1 MEAIAV
7 RNVQAEQLV
16 ARLNSQLAA
25 LSRVA
30 EEKQKSQEQ
39 EEIATLLASNE
50 KVRQEITALKNDL
63 VFWEAQNG
71 LKQVSLPHVKA
82 KEVVAEVVK
91 SEPAE
96 VPVQSSVN
104 EKGKKAAKTQKSGD
118 KNSASSKEGKDKAQN
133 AKSIPADSLTIDA
146 SRLDM
151 RVGRIVDVQPHP
163 DADTL
168 FVETVDVGEATP
180 RTIISGLVKHY
191 KLEQMQ
197 DRLAV
202 FLLNLKP
209 AKMRGILSQG
219 MIMCASTPERV
230 EILDTPQAAQIG
242 DRVFCEGFTGTPD
255 VQLNPKKKIWE
266 QIQPDLHVNNDRV
279 ATYKGGAFTI
289 EGKGVCTAPSMNECP
304 IK

>member
-1 MEAIAV
+1 MEAIAA

-30 EEKQKSQEQ
+30 EDKQKSQEQ
-39 EEIATLLASNE
+39 EEIAALLASNE
-50 KVRQEITALKNDL
+50 KVQHEITALKTDL
-63 VFWEAQNG
+63 AFWEAQNG
-71 LKQVSLPHVKA
+71 VKQVSLPHVKA
-82 KEVVAEVVK
+82 EEVVAEVVK
-91 SEPAE
+91 NEPAE
-96 VPVQSSVN
+96 VPVQPSVN
-104 EKGKKAAKTQKSGD
+104 EKGKTGKAQKSGE
-118 KNSASSKEGKDKAQN
+118 KKSAPSKEGKDKKAQS
-133 AKSIPADSLTIDA
+133 AKGAPADSLPVDA

-230 EILDTPQAAQIG
+230 EILDVPQAAQIG
-242 DRVFCEGFTGTPD
+242 DRVFCEGFPGTPD

-266 QIQPDLHVNNDRV
+266 QIQPDLHVNNARV